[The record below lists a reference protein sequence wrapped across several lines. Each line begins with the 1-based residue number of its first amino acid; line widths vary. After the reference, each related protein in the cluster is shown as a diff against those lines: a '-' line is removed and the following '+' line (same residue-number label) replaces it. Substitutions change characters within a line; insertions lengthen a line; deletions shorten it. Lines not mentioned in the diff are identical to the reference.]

1 MMRKMRG
8 VSGCITIM
16 GMDRVTRAVTA
27 LEHCVEGAE
36 AEQGRPWR
44 ALEVVVQGA
53 EAEQGGP
60 WRAVAA
66 SARARGIVEKQ
77 MGGLRAERLDAT
89 IYWYSALWVG
99 GANIDQY

>member
-27 LEHCVEGAE
+27 LEHCVEGA
-36 AEQGRPWR
+36 GT
-44 ALEVVVQGA
+44 
-53 EAEQGGP
+53 EQGGP

-99 GANIDQY
+99 GANID